1 MKDNSPLFQPR
12 LVLIDMKLC
21 CDRTWDCMQSREGR
35 KRIRLFLAPFFL
47 VTSIIFLIIGATW
60 AKLLAPECGQD
71 IPSARFQIKV
81 QNTLR
86 ILSGNGCPGYD
97 WNSQTRPKDRETAGE
112 YQFSYSL
119 PLAPIISATP
129 FQVRLISFIVLSI
142 SISISI
148 SVLSLFLFLRLFLF
162 KVGLTSTLFISTSIS
177 ILVLFLSQ
185 SLISVYISIS
195 TFILS

>member
-1 MKDNSPLFQPR
+1 MAQMKDNSPLFQPR
-12 LVLIDMKLC
+12 LVLTDMKLC

-129 FQVRLISFIVLSI
+129 FQVRLISFIRI
-142 SISISI
+142 TISI

-185 SLISVYISIS
+185 SL
-195 TFILS
+195 F